1 MEECKWSLE
10 VEEQETCH
18 MKMERELKYKDKFPQ
33 NMNFV
38 PNISIQLMQQIEATL
53 QSEMDM
59 QSLYIHRNVK
69 DLKVP

>member
-1 MEECKWSLE
+1 MEECKWGLE
-10 VEEQETCH
+10 VEEQETCQ
-18 MKMERELKYKDKFPQ
+18 MKMERELKCKDKFPQ

-53 QSEMDM
+53 QSEIDM
-59 QSLYIHRNVK
+59 QSLCIHRNVK

>member
-10 VEEQETCH
+10 VEEQETCQ